1 LVYNA
6 EVNLKGGENMI
17 ELNDDSFKPI
27 VGARLI
33 QKEAE
38 DQLKKDEKLGTTERA
53 KVQVVTQPAKKRT
66 SEKKQ

>member
-1 LVYNA
+1 
-6 EVNLKGGENMI
+6 MI